1 MEDAGDADTVLVA
14 TAATLAALILF
25 PFSWRRRLPS
35 VDVLLALATSAVSDL
50 IRGAL
55 ATILL
60 LVPVIAGAGELSGTN
75 LSFRRGLPLPLRSI
89 AGVAP

>member
-1 MEDAGDADTVLVA
+1 MEDVGDAVTVLVA
-14 TAATLAALILF
+14 AAAALILF
-25 PFSWRRRLPS
+25 PFPWPRRLPS
-35 VDVLLALATSAVSDL
+35 VDVLLALVASAVSDL